1 MTTSPYD
8 DHWDNIYHHILRKFY
23 MNSFFRSLTG
33 NCLLGVIFAIM
44 IGNGASADM
53 NMENGRKC
61 LGNYISDRGATLTVE
76 KIESDL
82 FKFSCSEP
90 KNAQWETIALYSNV
104 GNYFKGV
111 FRYKT
116 LKDVYKDNLGFH
128 LFKVMETD
136 GRISILK
143 SGGWDNDKDFGTE
156 LFKPT
161 KK

>member
-82 FKFSCSEP
+82 LSLAAA
-90 KNAQWETIALYSNV
+90 N
-104 GNYFKGV
+104 
-111 FRYKT
+111 RRT
-116 LKDVYKDNLGFH
+116 LNGKPSRFT
-128 LFKVMETD
+128 VMLA
-136 GRISILK
+136 IILK
-143 SGGWDNDKDFGTE
+143 EYLD
-156 LFKPT
+156 T
-161 KK
+161 KHSKMCTKII

>member
-1 MTTSPYD
+1 
-8 DHWDNIYHHILRKFY
+8 
-23 MNSFFRSLTG
+23 
-33 NCLLGVIFAIM
+33 M
-44 IGNGASADM
+44 IETWASADM
-53 NMENGRKC
+53 SLEDGRKC
-61 LGNYISDRGATLTVE
+61 LGKYISDRGATLTVE

-82 FKFSCSEP
+82 FKFSCNEP
-90 KNAQWETIALYSNV
+90 KNAKWETIALYSKV

-156 LFKPT
+156 LFKPI
-161 KK
+161 K

>member
-1 MTTSPYD
+1 
-8 DHWDNIYHHILRKFY
+8 
-23 MNSFFRSLTG
+23 MNSFCRRLTVIF
-33 NCLLGVIFAIM
+33 LLGLFFALM
-44 IGNGASADM
+44 IGNGASADIKM
-53 NMENGRKC
+53 KDGQRC
-61 LGNYISDRGATLTVE
+61 LGKYISDRGATLTVE

-82 FKFSCSEP
+82 FRFSCTEP
-90 KNAQWETIALYSNV
+90 KNAQWETIALYSKI

-128 LFKVMETD
+128 LYKVIEAN

-161 KK
+161 K